1 MSVYLYTLRKSKS
14 VKFTLPN
21 GETARAYR
29 YEYKT
34 CHFDWEQHQKLM
46 DAAQNRFKDFTG
58 PFYVIDETNIYLQNG
73 PEANWVDTESI
84 SGMPVAVLDNG
95 KLIPVNQ
102 EHIAEKYEMSERA
115 TNPTNYNKLEYLKEC
130 MPAVV
135 DMWLQFNGCLEESPE
150 VIDTDETD
158 MLWDK
163 INEQNEIIK
172 ALEEKLADAKKAV
185 NIINEIRND
194 YQKENERLQGILNQF
209 KGLLSA

>member
-29 YEYKT
+29 YQYKT
-34 CHFDWEQHQKLM
+34 CHFDYDQHQKLM
-46 DAAQNRFKDFTG
+46 DAAYNRFEEFTG
-58 PFYVIDETNIYLQNG
+58 PFYVIEGGVIYLQNG
-73 PEANWVDTESI
+73 PCANWVDVDPI
-84 SGMPVAVLDNG
+84 RGMPVAVLENG

-102 EHIAEKYEMSERA
+102 EHIAEKYDMSKVD
-115 TNPTNYNKLEYLKEC
+115 PTKYKGFNRFSDDMPDTLK
-130 MPAVV
+130 
-135 DMWLQFNGCLEESPE
+135 MWLEFNGCLEESPE

-172 ALEEKLADAKKAV
+172 ALEEKLADREWAVRRILDKK
-185 NIINEIRND
+185 IEQRKEID
-194 YQKENERLQGILNQF
+194 RLQGILNQF